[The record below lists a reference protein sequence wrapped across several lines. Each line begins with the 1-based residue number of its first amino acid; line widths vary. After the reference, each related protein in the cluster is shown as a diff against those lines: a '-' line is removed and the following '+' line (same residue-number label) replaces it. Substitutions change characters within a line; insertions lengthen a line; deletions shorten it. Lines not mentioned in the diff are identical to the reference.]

1 MVKVPGPGFLGWV
14 LLLEK
19 NGGAMR
25 SSTWGHI
32 QVRCIKL
39 RLRVTSRRELVLT
52 GENRVFCCG
61 IFTGETG
68 AIAYLP
74 QTGHQ

>member
-1 MVKVPGPGFLGWV
+1 MVKVPGLGFLEWV
-14 LLLEK
+14 LFLEK
-19 NGGAMR
+19 NGEEMW
-25 SSTWGHI
+25 SSMWGHI
-32 QVRCIKL
+32 QVRCIEL
-39 RLRVTSRRELVLT
+39 RFQVTSGRELVLT

-61 IFTGETG
+61 TFTGETG